1 MEKEQMEL
9 DFAGVLRGALALPEE
24 DKRRLAEVMSRVT
37 DSSLAIGSTAPLAGQ
52 PSHAELEEPQTTAAE
67 WVLKIR
73 GEPAWTQLQLL
84 EEAIESADDPSE
96 LQVLQSAH
104 KTLLQENPPLAVRRA
119 VVRVASQHPV
129 GFCVGALGLLLALT
143 ALGRGLVRLA
153 F

>member
-1 MEKEQMEL
+1 MEL

-24 DKRRLAEVMSRVT
+24 DKRRLAEIMSRVT
-37 DSSLAIGSTAPLAGQ
+37 GSSLAIGATAPLAAHPPQ
-52 PSHAELEEPQTTAAE
+52 AVLEEPQVTAAE
-67 WVLKIR
+67 WVLRIR
-73 GEPAWTQLQLL
+73 NEPAWDQLQLL
-84 EEAIESADDPSE
+84 EDALESADDPSE

-129 GFCVGALGLLLALT
+129 GICVGALGLLLALT
-143 ALGRGLVRLA
+143 ALGRGLVRLI

>member
-1 MEKEQMEL
+1 MENEQMEL

-37 DSSLAIGSTAPLAGQ
+37 DSSPAVGTTVALAGHPPQ
-52 PSHAELEEPQTTAAE
+52 AVLEEPHVTAAE
-67 WVLKIR
+67 WVRKIR
-73 GEPAWTQLQLL
+73 DEPAWDQLQLL
-84 EEAIESADDPSE
+84 EDAIERADDPSE
-96 LQVLQSAH
+96 LQVLQTAH

-119 VVRVASQHPV
+119 VVRLASQHPV
-129 GFCVGALGLLLALT
+129 GICVGASGLLLALT